1 MKKLLFVVLACA
13 FLVTQGVAYQFNTNT
28 KYGKL
33 QQQCIKSDMKSCQAI
48 VDGCKIKRIG
58 NACEAQYS
66 LGTLFIT
73 KSTFGGGDAEDGV
86 IGLNLAKE
94 AYKIGC
100 KELKHK
106 NTCELDRQFF
116 EKVMYDDVPPGIRGG
131 VEWIEETIHGEYD

>member
-1 MKKLLFVVLACA
+1 MRKSLFIVLWCA
-13 FLVTQGVAYQFNTNT
+13 FLATQGIAYQFNINT

-33 QQQCIKSDMKSCQAI
+33 QQECIKNIVKSCQAI

-66 LGTLFIT
+66 LGIAFIT
-73 KSTFGGGDAEDGV
+73 NA
-86 IGLNLAKE
+86 ILNLENDTFKTGVTQAKE

-106 NTCELDRQFF
+106 NTCEIDKHFF
-116 EKVMYDDVPPGIRGG
+116 KEVIYQLPPEARNGLEQI
-131 VEWIEETIHGEYD
+131 IHGEFDD

>member
-66 LGTLFIT
+66 LGIAFIT
-73 KSTFGGGDAEDGV
+73 RAILVERDLENGMFETGV
-86 IGLNLAKE
+86 SQAKE

-106 NTCELDRQFF
+106 NTCEIDKHFF
-116 EKVMYDDVPPGIRGG
+116 EKVMYQLPPEARNGLEQI
-131 VEWIEETIHGEYD
+131 IHGEFDD